1 MNRIPV
7 LLTFDLD
14 GEIGTQMANVY
25 GEPGI
30 RNPMVGRYGPKKGIF
45 NILKLLKEE
54 RVKASF
60 QIVGKIAEM
69 YPSVI
74 HSIHNDGHELAI
86 HSYTHR
92 DYQTLTYQEIDG
104 EIKKTKYIIQSL
116 TGIESIGHRSPFWR
130 TSQHIKDL
138 LVKNNLLWNSDA
150 HTVFEKKDFITPY
163 KLINNIIEIPS
174 SDRTDD
180 WTCLLIRKLPLNKV
194 SKLWLNELLMSYQH
208 QTPCTLV
215 MHPFIT
221 GKIKNLPLLKSII
234 NIVKNNSE
242 KYFFIRPKDYLE
254 SLTIN
259 NS

>member
-1 MNRIPV
+1 MDRIPV

-14 GEIGTQMANVY
+14 GEIGTQMANIY

-30 RNPMVGRYGPKKGIF
+30 ANPMMGQYGPKEGVF

-54 RVKASF
+54 CVKASF

-69 YPSVI
+69 YPNVI
-74 HSIHNDGHELAI
+74 HSIHNDGHELAL

-92 DYQTLTYQEIDG
+92 DYQTLTYQEIDE
-104 EIKKTKYIIQSL
+104 EIKRTKNIIKSL
-116 TGIESIGHRSPFWR
+116 TGIEAIGHRSPFWR
-130 TSQHIKDL
+130 TSTYIKDL

-150 HTVFEKKDFITPY
+150 YTVFEEKNFIMPY
-163 KLINNIIEIPS
+163 KLVNNVIEIPS
-174 SDRTDD
+174 SERTED
-180 WTCLLIRKLPLNKV
+180 WTCLLIRKLPLNEV
-194 SKLWLNELLMSYQH
+194 SKLWLNELLMCYQH

-234 NIVKNNSE
+234 NFVKNESE
-242 KYFFIRPKDYLE
+242 KYFFIRPKDYLVP
-254 SLTIN
+254 LTIN
-259 NS
+259 DS